1 MDVMESGATMIE
13 VRHEDLRELLEEK
26 KDGTIVVAIKHKDLQ
41 SLIEKAADI
50 GAKAGINRYVEE
62 LKSSQKKRGDRRLHN
77 TKLLL
82 RNYHMLKIH
91 AENSVF
97 GRTQM
102 KESAADILEDMMNIY
117 NDEVIVKSICES
129 ATRTAIIVSHINT
142 MLDIFKVCCDKS
154 SNELDSRR
162 YAIINGLYISEP
174 KMTRKK
180 LANEWNISID
190 TTYSDEKI
198 AIERLSALLFGVDGL

>member
-1 MDVMESGATMIE
+1 MDGIKSDVA
-13 VRHEDLRELLEEK
+13 EEK
-26 KDGTIVVAIKHKDLQ
+26 KDRTVVVAINRKDLQ
-41 SLIEKAADI
+41 SLLEKAADI
-50 GAKAGINRYVEE
+50 GAKAGINRYIEE
-62 LKSSQKKRGDRRLHN
+62 LKSSKKNRGDRRLHN

-117 NDEVIVKSICES
+117 NDDVVVESICES

-142 MLDIFKVCCDKS
+142 MLDVFRVCCDKS
-154 SNELDSRR
+154 SNGLDSRR
-162 YAIINGLYISEP
+162 YDIIDGLYISDP
-174 KMTRKK
+174 KMTRKE
-180 LANEWNISID
+180 LAEKWNISID

-198 AIERLSALLFGVDGL
+198 AIERLSALFFGVDGL

>member
-1 MDVMESGATMIE
+1 MDGIKSDVA
-13 VRHEDLRELLEEK
+13 EEK
-26 KDGTIVVAIKHKDLQ
+26 KDRTVVVAINRKDLQ
-41 SLIEKAADI
+41 SLLEKAADI
-50 GAKAGINRYVEE
+50 GAKAGINRYIEE
-62 LKSSQKKRGDRRLHN
+62 LKSSKKNRGDRRLHN

-117 NDEVIVKSICES
+117 NDEVVVESICES

-142 MLDIFKVCCDKS
+142 MLDVFRVCCDKS
-154 SNELDSRR
+154 SNGLDSRR
-162 YAIINGLYISEP
+162 YDIIDGLYISDP
-174 KMTRKK
+174 KMTRKE
-180 LANEWNISID
+180 LAEKWNISID

-198 AIERLSALLFGVDGL
+198 AIERLSALFFGVDGL